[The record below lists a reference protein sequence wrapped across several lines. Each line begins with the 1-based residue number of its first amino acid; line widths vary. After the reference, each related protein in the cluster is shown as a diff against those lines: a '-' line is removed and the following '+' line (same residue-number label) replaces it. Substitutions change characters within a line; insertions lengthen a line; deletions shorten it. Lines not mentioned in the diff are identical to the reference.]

1 MPAVCLPRVR
11 ARPAV
16 EGKKVSEAIERQT
29 DNDNDKDRE
38 RFFKDSIFDSW
49 VSSSITGGIAE
60 QSKRLPRRN

>member
-16 EGKKVSEAIERQT
+16 EVKKVSEAIERQT
-29 DNDNDKDRE
+29 DNDKDRDGE
-38 RFFKDSIFDSW
+38 RFFKDSKFDSW
-49 VSSSITGGIAE
+49 VISSTTGGITE